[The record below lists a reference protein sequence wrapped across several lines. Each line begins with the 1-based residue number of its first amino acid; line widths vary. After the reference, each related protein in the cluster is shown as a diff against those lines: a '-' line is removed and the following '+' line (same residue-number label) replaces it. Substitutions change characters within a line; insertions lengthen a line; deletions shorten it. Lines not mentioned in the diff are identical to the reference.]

1 MRGQVPEL
9 LRQLASLIPRVP
21 QPKAVKKG
29 SINHVAA
36 LTH

>member
-29 SINHVAA
+29 A
-36 LTH
+36 LTTSLH